1 MQDIEEL
8 WKVNVMGP
16 WILTKDAWKYL
27 SNRLQHELLCWY
39 R

>member
-1 MQDIEEL
+1 MQDIEDI

-27 SNRLQHELLCWY
+27 SIVIQQELLY
-39 R
+39 